1 MLERETTSLRDLH
14 RINPLFWAGF
24 VLCEALKEYCLS
36 SQNLSIYYHTSTR
49 ERVTVCNWP
58 MTRTV
63 VCAINTTVIK
73 GHTATTATPGLGE

>member
-1 MLERETTSLRDLH
+1 MLSASPESGE
-14 RINPLFWAGF
+14 
-24 VLCEALKEYCLS
+24 VKEG
-36 SQNLSIYYHTSTR
+36 Q
-49 ERVTVCNWP
+49 TVCDWP